1 MFKKIYP
8 WNIWDTQY
16 AISRQ
21 ICQLVS
27 WEEILCNMENVV
39 ILIEGLKSCVKIT
52 IQETLA
58 VYSCI
63 WHGF

>member
-8 WNIWDTQY
+8 RKIVHTQY

-21 ICQLVS
+21 ICMLVS
-27 WEEILCNMENVV
+27 WEALLCNMENVV
-39 ILIEGLKSCVKIT
+39 ILIQGLKSYAKIT
-52 IQETLA
+52 IKETLA